1 MGSESFFVASPLPW
15 LLFCGAAAGAA
26 VNRISRR
33 ANGVSDR
40 ERAVARKWI
49 FVSLSLSLA
58 VGFLMMAVFI
68 PGPQKILS
76 WTNLYVFAAGLV
88 LSFLVLRFKKAFGL
102 PFALLLVAFVIALA
116 LFLKSITAFTGE
128 TEIARVRVLSAD
140 DEEMTLELIPTDQEP
155 VIIELDGEYFSPVVK
170 VVIFKDFWVFLGSR
184 TWYRFEGMI
193 SFRIE
198 KEEEGFR
205 LRQGERAY
213 YLARPRG
220 ISERIYR
227 FFEENESRIPGVKS
241 VQIEIDSKRV
251 QETGGLERP
260 EEDLESFSVRVQD
273 DGGVQIVRE
282 G

>member
-1 MGSESFFVASPLPW
+1 MASEGFFIASPLPW
-15 LLFCGAAAGAA
+15 LFFCGIAVGAA
-26 VNRISRR
+26 FNRISRR
-33 ANGVSDR
+33 ADGVRDR

-58 VGFLMMAVFI
+58 VGFLMIAVFV
-68 PGPQKILS
+68 PGPRKILS

-102 PFALLLVAFVIALA
+102 PFSLLLVVFVIAVA
-116 LFLKSITAFTGE
+116 LFLKSIVAFTGE

-140 DEEMTLELIPTDQEP
+140 DQEMTLELIPADQEP
-155 VIIELDGEYFSPVVK
+155 VIVELDGEYFSPVVK
-170 VVIFKDFWVFLGSR
+170 VVIFEDFWVFLGSR
-184 TWYRFEGMI
+184 TWYRFEGVI

-213 YLARPRG
+213 YLPRPQG
-220 ISERIYR
+220 ISERLYR
-227 FFEENESRIPGVKS
+227 FFELNEGRIPGVKS

-251 QETGGLERP
+251 QETGGVERP
-260 EEDLESFSVRVQD
+260 EEDLESFSIRVQN